1 MIDQIARTSAEQLRT
16 ETMTD
21 VEAGLADLHVRQER
35 HHRRSRVAAV
45 AAVVLAVGL
54 GWSARAALTQG
65 DEGGQRPIHRPAP
78 TKSAFEYPCDVIRVD
93 CLGNRTY
100 EIALERP
107 VRWQVPSGFHLNFG
121 NGVTP
126 LGVESYGTAGH
137 ADAGV
142 MVREQVRASSPT
154 GNRAA
159 SGVADDPHAFVDW
172 VAGRPFLRAGPVVQT
187 EIDGHRA
194 WQVQVTMAPGAGLG
208 LAQCNYDAR
217 CHPITYVPGTVAWGM
232 FGDEAAEL
240 TAFRLPE
247 AGTTVVWSWTFSG
260 DTRDLADMDEVVGGL
275 SWPVH

>member
-1 MIDQIARTSAEQLRT
+1 MIEQIARTSAEQLRS

-35 HHRRSRVAAV
+35 QHRRSRLAAV
-45 AAVVLAVGL
+45 AAVVVAVGL
-54 GWSARAALTQG
+54 GWSARAALPHG
-65 DEGGQRPIHRPAP
+65 DDRGARPIHPAP
-78 TKSAFEYPCDVIRVD
+78 SNGSFEYPCDVIRVD
-93 CLGNRTY
+93 CLGHRTY
-100 EIALERP
+100 EIALNRP

-126 LGVESYGTAGH
+126 LGVESYGSAGH

-159 SGVADDPHAFVDW
+159 SGVANDPHAFVDW
-172 VAGRPFLRAGPVVQT
+172 VASRPFLRAGPVVRT

-194 WQVQVTMAPGAGLG
+194 WQVQATLARGAGPG
-208 LAQCNYDAR
+208 RAQCSSDAR
-217 CHPITYVPGTVAWGM
+217 CHPITYVPGALAWGM
-232 FGDEAAEL
+232 FGSEAAEF

-247 AGTTVVWSWTFSG
+247 AGTVVVWSWTFSG
-260 DTRDLADMDEVVGGL
+260 DTRDLADLDGVVDGL
-275 SWPVH
+275 SWPGR